1 MFGNEKNLIRDHFR
15 LIGGFMRVYAV
26 ECGMLPRVKD
36 AEGSPMKTKIHTARS
51 LNKQDWKGFPLYITR
66 TAQRCLKY
74 KAERF
79 GFLAPT
85 KEMFEEIKQGDFDSY
100 LEFLNTPEPVY
111 LHDAILTYY
120 DVITLR
126 KIIEWH
132 KEVTLLCFCENPE
145 RCHRTILAKFMVER
159 FSDRFELGDLK

>member
-1 MFGNEKNLIRDHFR
+1 MYKFID
-15 LIGGFMRVYAV
+15 
-26 ECGMLPRVKD
+26 RVKD
-36 AEGSPMKTKIHTARS
+36 AEGSPIKIIINTAKS
-51 LNKQDWKGFPLYITR
+51 LNKKDWKGFALYVTR
-66 TAQRCLKY
+66 TAQRHQNY

-79 GFLAPT
+79 GLLAPT
-85 KEMFEEIKQGDFDSY
+85 KEMSEEIKQGDFDSY

-120 DVITLR
+120 NVITLR